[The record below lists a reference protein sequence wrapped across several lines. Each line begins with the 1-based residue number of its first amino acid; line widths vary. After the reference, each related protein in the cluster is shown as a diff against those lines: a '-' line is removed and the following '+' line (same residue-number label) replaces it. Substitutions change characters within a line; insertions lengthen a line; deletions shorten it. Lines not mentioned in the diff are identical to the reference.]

1 MKNTSYFIK
10 EAKTIFKVDLLSNV
24 LSIFSIGLI
33 FFILSLILT
42 GWWLSNSI
50 VEVIQKETEISIY
63 YNENLEKDSLDDLLN
78 EIRNIESIR
87 DANIVEEEESYNR
100 MVDILG
106 KEAEI
111 LNYFEHNPFSPFIEV
126 KIDMESLDDILSE
139 LETFDNI
146 DYIRDNRQVIDKL
159 QGIINILEIF
169 GLLLLSAVGVST
181 GIIISHIIRQGIY
194 NNKDEISTL
203 KLLGAPDRFIRFPFL
218 MEGIFL
224 TTIGGILASI
234 LWALLMEYGYS
245 NINSVLPF
253 LPLPSKD
260 EFQWLI
266 LGFIM
271 VFSLFMGIIGS
282 GFGLKS
288 ISDEHS

>member
-1 MKNTSYFIK
+1 M
-10 EAKTIFKVDLLSNV
+10 
-24 LSIFSIGLI
+24 
-33 FFILSLILT
+33 ILT

-50 VEVIQKETEISIY
+50 VEIIQKETEISIY
-63 YNENLEKDSLDDLLN
+63 YSENLDRDSLDDLLN
-78 EIRNIESIR
+78 GIRNIGSIR
-87 DANIVEEEESYNR
+87 DANIVDGEESYHR

-111 LNYFEHNPFSPFIEV
+111 LNYFDHNPFSPFIEV
-126 KIDMESLDDILSE
+126 KIDMENLDDILTE
-139 LETFDNI
+139 LEDLHDI
-146 DYIRDNRQVIDKL
+146 DYIRDNRQIIDQL
-159 QGIINILEIF
+159 QGIINIVEIF
-169 GLLLLSAVGVST
+169 GLLLLGAVGIST
-181 GIIISHIIRQGIY
+181 AIIISHIIRQGIY

-203 KLLGAPDRFIRFPFL
+203 KLLGAPDRFIRLPFL

-224 TTIGGILASI
+224 TTIGGALASL
-234 LWALLMEYGYS
+234 LWVLLIKYGYS
-245 NINSVLPF
+245 NINNILPF

-260 EFQWLI
+260 EFQWVI

-271 VFSLFMGIIGS
+271 VFSLFMGLIGS